1 MKNNDLKNC
10 LEHLYAYGY
19 CHAKKLNNGNKK
31 LEIEQAYNYIISLF
45 KQKSKKIEIDFV
57 QKNTIADGSKGMQ
70 RG

>member
-10 LEHLYAYGY
+10 LEHIYAYGY

-31 LEIEQAYNYIISLF
+31 LEIKEAYNYIISLF
-45 KQKSKKIEIDFV
+45 KRKSKNIEINFSS
-57 QKNTIADGSKGMQ
+57 KTTIADGTKRMQ